1 MAIENIGLVA
11 VTENAAKKV
20 AVKVG
25 GKIKAQAGTKYLLQV
40 EHSDVAPE
48 NVTVKRVGKDL
59 VVSFEGSEKPD
70 LTIEDFFADGMDG
83 QLYGVA
89 EDGQLYAYVRTDGE
103 GFGGPLL
110 MADGESA
117 PIALGG
123 DSLGDGAPYLAS
135 TFDDAAGFVLWPWLL
150 GLAGIG
156 AAAAAVIHHNQD
168 SGKHHHTATSPAPSN
183 LKAVDDVGPIQGQ
196 LHDGD
201 VTDDAHPAI
210 SGNGVPGAIIHVFD
224 NGQEIGSTTVN
235 PDGTWSFTP
244 ELADGAHDID
254 VTQQVPGEK
263 PSAPIKVVDIVV
275 DTTPPAEPTAQ
286 VDGAKTDGDHTYS
299 NDDTP
304 TMSGT
309 GEPGD
314 KIIIVYPTG
323 EVVTTTVDDTGHW
336 VAPEPTL
343 PLPEGEND
351 IKVIDQDPAGNQTEI
366 TVPVIIDTT
375 APTAPEA
382 HLDPASDTGVKGDDI
397 TSDKTP
403 TIDGKSE
410 PGADIS
416 VTFPT
421 GEVVTTTADA
431 NGDWSVTPT
440 QPLPEGNNDIT
451 VIATDPAGNASEPTV
466 IAVVIDTTAPTA
478 PEAHL
483 DPASDTGIKG
493 DGITND
499 TTPTIDGKTE
509 PGADI
514 SVTFPTGE
522 VVTTTADANGDWS
535 VTPTQ
540 PLPEGNNDITV
551 IATDPAGNQSEPTVI
566 PVVIDTSAPTAPE
579 AHLDPAS
586 DTGIKGDGITN
597 DTTPTI
603 DGKTEPGADIS
614 VTFPTGEVVT
624 TTADANGDWSV
635 TPTQPLPEGD
645 NDITVIATDP
655 AGNPSEPTI
664 VPVVIDTQAPS
675 APEAHLDPA
684 SDSGTKGDGITN
696 DTTPTIDGKTEPGA
710 DISVTFPTG
719 EVVTTTADANGDWS
733 VTPTQPLPEGKN
745 DITVIAIDPAGNPS
759 EPTIVPVVID
769 TQAPTAPD
777 AWLDPASDS
786 GIKGDDI
793 TNDATPT
800 IDGKAEPGADIAV
813 TFPTGEV
820 VTTTAD
826 ANGDWSVTPTQPLPE
841 GNNDITVIA
850 TDPAGNP
857 SEPTV
862 IDVVIDTTPPDASK
876 LAITGVLDE
885 VGSITGNVEN
895 GGKTDD
901 SHPIISGTGTAGDT
915 IVVFTQ
921 DATGSNH
928 AIGSATVDADGKW
941 SFKPELPLVSGLN
954 ELTAVESDAAGNH
967 TTSKPYDITLDMG
980 APAAPVIVSV
990 VDDVG
995 PYTGFLQKNDVTDD
1009 NQPTFNGNAQPG
1021 STVKLYDD
1029 GKLIGSG
1036 TTDANGNWSITTD
1049 KLADGPHDVT
1059 ATATNAIGVV
1069 SEPTGVWPF
1078 TVDTTAPA
1086 NVSNL
1091 VITDDVGAVTGP
1103 LHDGDTTDD
1112 NQPTFSGNAEPNGTV
1127 VIFDNGTPI
1136 GSTTVD
1142 PEGDWSFTPTKPLP
1156 DGDHDF
1162 TTEVVDPAGN
1172 NSGQNDPVHVIID
1185 TSGVVVSITKLV
1197 DDVGSVTGDIAK
1209 GGVTDDQRPEIN
1221 GTGKAGSTVVVFE
1234 GQTQLGSTT
1243 VKADGTWSLTPSKD
1257 LSEGNHVITAVATDK
1272 AGASATSSPFDFTI
1286 DITAPSKPTIDSVT
1300 DDVGAIQGPIVNGG
1314 VTDDPTPTLAGKA
1327 EAGSTVVI
1335 YDNGQKAGSTTA
1347 DKDGNWTYTP
1357 TSPINE
1363 GPHEFEVTATDKA
1376 GNTSAK
1382 SDPFDIT
1389 TDYTAPTAPAITGV
1403 DDHVGTITGPIANG
1417 GMTDDQRP
1425 EIHGTGTAGDVI
1437 TVYTKDSSGAN
1448 HAIGSTTVGDNGTWT
1463 LQPSQAL
1470 ASGVN
1475 DLTAVE
1481 SDPAGNKSVPSASY
1495 SIDVEPGA
1503 PAAPVIVSVFDD
1515 VGPYT
1520 GYLQKNAVTD
1530 DNQPTFNGT
1539 AQPGSTVKLYDGDKL
1554 IGSTTTDGNG
1564 NWSITTDKL
1573 ADGPHD
1579 VTATATN
1586 AIGVVSEPTGVWP
1599 FTVDTTAPANVSN
1612 LVITDDVGAVT
1623 GPLHDGDT
1631 TDDNQPTF
1639 SGNAEPNGTVIIF
1652 DNGTPIGSTTV
1663 DPNGDWSFTPTKP
1676 LPNGDHDFTTE
1687 VVDPAG
1693 NNSGQNA
1700 PVHVI
1705 IDTSGVVVS
1714 ITKLVDDVG
1723 SVTGDVAK
1731 GGITDDQRPEIHGT
1745 GKPGSTVVV
1754 SEGQTSLG
1762 TATVKADGT
1771 WSLTPSKDLS
1781 EGNHVIT
1788 AVATDKAGVSA
1799 TSSPFDFI
1807 IDITAPSKPTIDSAT
1822 DDVGAIQGPIVNGGM
1837 TDDPTPTLAGK
1848 AEAGST
1854 VVIYDNGQ
1862 KMGST
1867 TADKNG
1873 GWTYTPSTPISEGEH
1888 DFTVDATDKAGNTSA
1903 KSDPFVITT
1912 DYTAP
1917 AAPVISN
1924 VVDDFGPITGN
1935 IANGGATDDKRP
1947 EIQGTA
1953 EAKAKVTVYDGA
1965 TVLGTTT
1972 ADATGKWSFTPSS
1985 DLSEGKHDFKAIAT
1999 DAAGNTGPQSNLY
2012 SITTDY
2018 TPPVATL
2025 TIGTVTPDDIVNAAE
2040 ATGTV
2045 NISGTSTG
2053 AQAGDVVTLTINGKA
2068 YSAAVDATGKWTV
2081 NGVAGSDLVAD
2092 SDHKI
2097 DGKLHAT
2104 DAVGNFTDA
2113 TATHS
2118 YTVDTVAPSKP
2129 VISNVVD
2136 DFGLITGNIAN
2147 GGATDDKRPEI
2158 QGTTEAGAKVTVY
2171 DGSTVL
2177 GTTTADA
2184 TGKWSFTPTS
2194 DLPEG
2199 KHDFKADATDAAG
2212 NTSVPSD
2219 PYSITT
2225 DYTPPVATLSIGN
2238 VTSDNVLNAAEAAGT
2253 VSLSGTST
2261 GARAGDVVTLTING
2275 KAYSAAVDAS
2285 GNWTVTG
2292 VAGSD
2297 LVADSDHQIDGKLHA
2312 TDAVGNYSDV
2322 TASRTYTVD
2331 TVAPNKPV
2339 ITTVVD
2345 DFGPVTGNIAN
2356 GGVTDDKRPE
2366 VQGTAEANAKVTV
2379 YDGSTVLGTTT
2390 ADATGKWSFTPSSD
2404 LAAGQHDFKADA
2416 TDAAGNTS
2424 VKSDPYSIIGVYT
2437 GPSATLAIDT
2447 VTSDNV
2453 LNAAE
2458 AAGTV
2463 NLSGTSTGARAGDV
2477 VTLTI
2482 NGKAYSTTVDS
2493 AGKWTVTVAG
2503 SDLAADSDHQ
2513 IDGKLHA
2520 TDLAGNFSDVTAT
2533 RSYNV
2538 DTVAPS
2544 KPVIS
2549 NVVDDFGPIT
2559 GNIANGGATDDKRPE
2574 IQGTTEAGAKVTVY
2588 DGSTVL
2594 GTTTADAAGK
2604 WSFTPTS
2611 DLPEGKHDF
2620 KADATDAAG
2629 NTSVPS
2635 DPYSITTDYTPP
2647 VATLSIGNVTSDN
2660 VLNAAEAAGTVN
2672 LSGTSTGARAG
2683 DVVTLTINGK
2693 AYSAA
2698 VDASGNWT
2706 VTGVAGSD
2714 LVADS
2719 DHQIDGKLHATDA
2732 VGNYS
2737 DVTASRTYT
2746 VDTVAPNK
2754 PVITTVVDD
2763 FGPVTGNIANGG
2775 VTDDKRPEVQG
2786 TAEANAKVTVYDGST
2801 VLGTTTADATGK
2813 WSFTPSS
2820 DLAAG
2825 QHDFKADATDAAG
2838 NTSVK
2843 SDPYS
2848 IIGVYSGP
2856 SATLAIDTV
2865 TSDNVINATEA
2876 AGTVNIT
2883 GTSTGARAGDVVTL
2897 TINGKAY
2904 STTVDSAGKWT
2915 VTGVAGSDLVADSDH
2930 QIDGKLHATDV
2941 AGNFSDVTAS
2951 RTYTV
2956 DTVAPN
2962 KPVISNV
2969 VDDFGPITGN
2979 IANGG
2984 ATDDKR
2990 PEIQG
2995 TAEANAKVTVYDG
3008 STVLGTTTA
3017 DGTGKWSFTPT
3028 SDLSEG
3034 LHDFK
3039 ADATDAAGNTGAKS
3053 DPYSIT
3059 TDYTPPVATL
3069 SIGSVTADNV
3079 INAAEAAGTV
3089 NLSGT
3094 STGARAGDV
3103 VTLTING
3110 KAYSTSVDS
3119 AGNWTVTGVAGSDLV
3134 ADSDHKIDGKL
3145 HATDAVGNYSDV
3157 TASQSYGVDTIA
3169 PAAPVITTVVD
3180 DFGPVTGNIDNGG
3193 VTDDKR
3199 PQIQGTT
3206 EANAKVTVYDGST
3219 VLGTTTADATGKWSF
3234 TPSSDLTEGRH
3245 DFQAAATDAAGNTGA
3260 QSNVYVINTDYT
3272 GPTSATTQ
3280 LTVDPVAGDDIVD
3293 STEASGTQTISG
3305 KVTGEFMPGDKVS
3318 FTLDGTQYTA
3328 TVAANGTW
3336 SVDVPGS
3343 KLVSDAAHEID
3354 ATLVAHD
3361 AAGNV
3366 GSITTSHP
3374 YSVQVN
3380 SVSITGMSKDTA
3392 IDLAHSTDFITADG
3406 SAGRG
3411 VYGTLTQA
3419 LTGNQTVQVSFDGGS
3434 TWANAVTNGTNWAI
3448 TDGTVHSSNWAIEAR
3463 VMDGSQV
3470 QTPVAIQNVTYLG
3483 TQGSAPTITGIPDIV
3498 GGYTAAKA
3506 ADGSDV
3512 NVSLSGTLAKAGD
3525 TVHIIWGNTTYDQVL
3540 TAADIT
3546 AGTVTA
3552 KVPAQQTTTQ
3562 GASYNFSVSAQI
3574 ITQEGQISPPS
3585 TVVQAVGQ
3593 GTTTYNSDSLLGTP
3607 SGNMYYGNGFTVSS
3621 NTTLSHGNSDGQY
3634 TLSGLMIANP
3644 TGSISTSR
3652 YMEFDFSQPI
3662 SSFAVTISG
3671 LQNNVGGSQIVIYD
3685 TSGRLVSQQYATADG
3700 SGGYASSKYFSY
3712 SAPAGTEIGK
3722 VMIYADGVDV
3732 AGTAGGGINVSSLSY
3747 YQISHSSGT
3756 VNGQTLIDHNWE
3768 TYFDD
3773 NGNTS
3778 HTVSMSVDPVAY
3790 FAQSTAHVHGGA
3802 AMDTLKL
3809 TGANQVLD
3817 LRSLTGDNDMAK
3829 ISSIEK
3835 FDITGTG
3842 NNTLK
3847 ISLNDVLNLGTTDL
3861 FQKDGK
3867 VQVMVDGNAGDK
3879 VELYSL
3885 HDHGSTAATWQNA
3898 GTTTVSGATY
3908 TVYSSTQ
3915 LDAEVL
3921 IKQAV
3926 TATIV

>member
-135 TFDDAAGFVLWPWLL
+135 TFDDAAGFALWPWLL

-336 VAPEPTL
+336 VAPEPTQ

-451 VIATDPAGNASEPTV
+451 VIATDPAGNASEPTI

-551 IATDPAGNQSEPTVI
+551 IATDPAGNQSQPTVI

-624 TTADANGDWSV
+624 TTADAYGDWSV
-635 TPTQPLPEGD
+635 TPTQPLPEGN

-733 VTPTQPLPEGKN
+733 VTPTQPLPEGNN
-745 DITVIAIDPAGNPS
+745 DITVIATDPAGNPS

-885 VGSITGNVEN
+885 VGSVTGNVEN

-1036 TTDANGNWSITTD
+1036 TTDASGNWSITTD

-1069 SEPTGVWPF
+1069 SEPTGIWPF

-1112 NQPTFSGNAEPNGTV
+1112 NQPTFNGNAEPNGTV

-1162 TTEVVDPAGN
+1162 TTEVIDPAGN

-1185 TSGVVVSITKLV
+1185 TRDVVVSITKLV

-1347 DKDGNWTYTP
+1347 DKGGNWTYTP

-1539 AQPGSTVKLYDGDKL
+1539 AQPNSTVKLYDGDKL

-1676 LPNGDHDFTTE
+1676 LRDGDHDFTTE

-1822 DDVGAIQGPIVNGGM
+1822 DDVGAIQGPIVNGGV

-1854 VVIYDNGQ
+1854 VIIYDNGQ
-1862 KMGST
+1862 KMGTT

-1873 GWTYTPSTPISEGEH
+1873 GWTYTPSTPISEGKH

-1953 EAKAKVTVYDGA
+1953 EAKAKVTVYDGV

-2118 YTVDTVAPSKP
+2118 YGVDTVAPSKP

-2136 DFGLITGNIAN
+2136 DFGPITGNIAN

-2184 TGKWSFTPTS
+2184 AGKWSFTPTS
-2194 DLPEG
+2194 DLSEG

-2225 DYTPPVATLSIGN
+2225 DYTPPVATLTIGN
-2238 VTSDNVLNAAEAAGT
+2238 VTTDNVLNAAEAAGT

-2493 AGKWTVTVAG
+2493 AGKWTVT
-2503 SDLAADSDHQ
+2503 
-2513 IDGKLHA
+2513 
-2520 TDLAGNFSDVTAT
+2520 
-2533 RSYNV
+2533 
-2538 DTVAPS
+2538 
-2544 KPVIS
+2544 
-2549 NVVDDFGPIT
+2549 
-2559 GNIANGGATDDKRPE
+2559 
-2574 IQGTTEAGAKVTVY
+2574 
-2588 DGSTVL
+2588 
-2594 GTTTADAAGK
+2594 
-2604 WSFTPTS
+2604 
-2611 DLPEGKHDF
+2611 
-2620 KADATDAAG
+2620 
-2629 NTSVPS
+2629 
-2635 DPYSITTDYTPP
+2635 
-2647 VATLSIGNVTSDN
+2647 
-2660 VLNAAEAAGTVN
+2660 
-2672 LSGTSTGARAG
+2672 
-2683 DVVTLTINGK
+2683 
-2693 AYSAA
+2693 
-2698 VDASGNWT
+2698 
-2706 VTGVAGSD
+2706 
-2714 LVADS
+2714 
-2719 DHQIDGKLHATDA
+2719 
-2732 VGNYS
+2732 
-2737 DVTASRTYT
+2737 
-2746 VDTVAPNK
+2746 
-2754 PVITTVVDD
+2754 
-2763 FGPVTGNIANGG
+2763 
-2775 VTDDKRPEVQG
+2775 
-2786 TAEANAKVTVYDGST
+2786 
-2801 VLGTTTADATGK
+2801 
-2813 WSFTPSS
+2813 
-2820 DLAAG
+2820 
-2825 QHDFKADATDAAG
+2825 
-2838 NTSVK
+2838 
-2843 SDPYS
+2843 
-2848 IIGVYSGP
+2848 
-2856 SATLAIDTV
+2856 
-2865 TSDNVINATEA
+2865 
-2876 AGTVNIT
+2876 
-2883 GTSTGARAGDVVTL
+2883 
-2897 TINGKAY
+2897 
-2904 STTVDSAGKWT
+2904 
-2915 VTGVAGSDLVADSDH
+2915 GVAGSDLVADSDH

-3008 STVLGTTTA
+3008 STVLGNTTA
-3017 DGTGKWSFTPT
+3017 DGTGKWSFTPS

-3110 KAYSTSVDS
+3110 KAYSTTVDS

-3157 TASQSYGVDTIA
+3157 TASQSYGVDTTA

-3180 DFGPVTGNIDNGG
+3180 DFGPVTGNIANGG

-3219 VLGTTTADATGKWSF
+3219 VLGNTTADATGKWSF

-3245 DFQAAATDAAGNTGA
+3245 DFKAAATDAAGNTGA

-3280 LTVDPVAGDDIVD
+3280 LTVNPVAGDDIVD

-3328 TVAANGTW
+3328 SVAANGTW

-3343 KLVSDAAHEID
+3343 KLVNDAAHEID

-3366 GSITTSHP
+3366 GNITTSHP
-3374 YSVQVN
+3374 YSVQLN

-3434 TWANAVTNGTNWAI
+3434 TWANAVTNGTDWAI

-3483 TQGSAPTITGIPDIV
+3483 TQGNAPTITGIPDIV

-3525 TVHIIWGNTTYDQVL
+3525 IVHIVWGNTTYDQVL

-3562 GASYNFSVSAQI
+3562 GTTYNFSVSAQI

-3593 GTTTYNSDSLLGTP
+3593 GTASYVSDSLSGTP

-3621 NTTLSHGNSDGQY
+3621 NTSLVHYTDDGSVAL
-3634 TLSGLMIANP
+3634 TGLAINNP
-3644 TGSISTSR
+3644 TSYISTSN
-3652 YMEFDFSQPI
+3652 YMQFDFSQPI

-3671 LQNNVGGSQIVIYD
+3671 LENTVGGSQVLIYD

-3700 SGGYASSKYFSY
+3700 SGGYPESKYFSFT
-3712 SAPAGTEIGK
+3712 APAGTEIGK
-3722 VMIYADGVDV
+3722 VVFYGDGVST
-3732 AGTAGGGINVSSLSY
+3732 AGTAGGNITLSYLSY

>member
-336 VAPEPTL
+336 VAPEPTQ

-745 DITVIAIDPAGNPS
+745 DITVIATDPAGNPS

-769 TQAPTAPD
+769 TQAPSAPD

-885 VGSITGNVEN
+885 VGSVTGNVEN

-990 VDDVG
+990 VDD
-995 PYTGFLQKNDVTDD
+995 TGFLQKNDVTDD

-1036 TTDANGNWSITTD
+1036 TTDASGNWSITTD

-1069 SEPTGVWPF
+1069 SEPTGIWPF

-1112 NQPTFSGNAEPNGTV
+1112 NQPTFNGNAEPNGTV

-1162 TTEVVDPAGN
+1162 TTEVIDPAGN

-1185 TSGVVVSITKLV
+1185 TRGVVVSITKLV

-1586 AIGVVSEPTGVWP
+1586 AIGVVSEPTGIWP

-1612 LVITDDVGAVT
+1612 LVITDDEAPVIGE
-1623 GPLHDGDT
+1623 LHDGDT
-1631 TDDNQPTF
+1631 TNDNQPTF

-1676 LPNGDHDFTTE
+1676 LRDGDHDFTTE

-1745 GKPGSTVVV
+1745 GKAGSTVVV

-1822 DDVGAIQGPIVNGGM
+1822 DDVGAIQGPIVNGGV

-1854 VVIYDNGQ
+1854 VIIYDNGQ
-1862 KMGST
+1862 KMGTT

-1873 GWTYTPSTPISEGEH
+1873 GWTYTPSTPISEGKH

-1953 EAKAKVTVYDGA
+1953 EAKAKVTVYDGV

-2136 DFGLITGNIAN
+2136 DFG
-2147 GGATDDKRPEI
+2147 
-2158 QGTTEAGAKVTVY
+2158 
-2171 DGSTVL
+2171 
-2177 GTTTADA
+2177 
-2184 TGKWSFTPTS
+2184 
-2194 DLPEG
+2194 
-2199 KHDFKADATDAAG
+2199 
-2212 NTSVPSD
+2212 
-2219 PYSITT
+2219 
-2225 DYTPPVATLSIGN
+2225 
-2238 VTSDNVLNAAEAAGT
+2238 
-2253 VSLSGTST
+2253 
-2261 GARAGDVVTLTING
+2261 
-2275 KAYSAAVDAS
+2275 
-2285 GNWTVTG
+2285 
-2292 VAGSD
+2292 
-2297 LVADSDHQIDGKLHA
+2297 
-2312 TDAVGNYSDV
+2312 
-2322 TASRTYTVD
+2322 
-2331 TVAPNKPV
+2331 
-2339 ITTVVD
+2339 
-2345 DFGPVTGNIAN
+2345 
-2356 GGVTDDKRPE
+2356 
-2366 VQGTAEANAKVTV
+2366 
-2379 YDGSTVLGTTT
+2379 
-2390 ADATGKWSFTPSSD
+2390 
-2404 LAAGQHDFKADA
+2404 
-2416 TDAAGNTS
+2416 
-2424 VKSDPYSIIGVYT
+2424 
-2437 GPSATLAIDT
+2437 
-2447 VTSDNV
+2447 
-2453 LNAAE
+2453 
-2458 AAGTV
+2458 
-2463 NLSGTSTGARAGDV
+2463 
-2477 VTLTI
+2477 
-2482 NGKAYSTTVDS
+2482 
-2493 AGKWTVTVAG
+2493 
-2503 SDLAADSDHQ
+2503 
-2513 IDGKLHA
+2513 
-2520 TDLAGNFSDVTAT
+2520 
-2533 RSYNV
+2533 
-2538 DTVAPS
+2538 
-2544 KPVIS
+2544 
-2549 NVVDDFGPIT
+2549 PIT

-2660 VLNAAEAAGTVN
+2660 VLNAAEAAGTVS
-2672 LSGTSTGARAG
+2672 LSGTSTGARTG

-2719 DHQIDGKLHATDA
+2719 DHKIDGKLHATDA

-2801 VLGTTTADATGK
+2801 VLGTTTADASGK

-2856 SATLAIDTV
+2856 SATLAIDSV
-2865 TSDNVINATEA
+2865 TSDNVINAAEA

-2930 QIDGKLHATDV
+2930 QIDGKLHATDL
-2941 AGNFSDVTAS
+2941 AGNFSDVTATRS
-2951 RTYTV
+2951 YNV
-2956 DTVAPN
+2956 DTVAPS

-3017 DGTGKWSFTPT
+3017 DGTGKWSFTPS

-3110 KAYSTSVDS
+3110 KAYSTTVDS

-3180 DFGPVTGNIDNGG
+3180 DFGPVTGNIANGG

-3219 VLGTTTADATGKWSF
+3219 VLGNTTADATGKWSF

-3245 DFQAAATDAAGNTGA
+3245 DFKAAATDAAGNTGA

-3280 LTVDPVAGDDIVD
+3280 LTVNPVAGDDIVD

-3328 TVAANGTW
+3328 SVAANGTW

-3343 KLVSDAAHEID
+3343 KLVNDAAHEID

-3366 GSITTSHP
+3366 GNITTSHP
-3374 YSVQVN
+3374 YSVQLN

-3483 TQGSAPTITGIPDIV
+3483 TQGNAPTITSIPDAATS
-3498 GGYTAAKA
+3498 YTAAKA
-3506 ADGSDV
+3506 ALGSDV
-3512 NVSLSGTLAKAGD
+3512 NVSLAGTLAKAGD
-3525 TVHIIWGNTTYDQVL
+3525 LVHIVWGNTTYDQVL
-3540 TAADIT
+3540 TAADISS
-3546 AGTVTA
+3546 GTVLA
-3552 KVPAQQTTTQ
+3552 HVPASALTGQSTAYDFT
-3562 GASYNFSVSAQI
+3562 VSAQI
-3574 ITQEGQISPPS
+3574 VTAEGQISPPS
-3585 TVVQAVGQ
+3585 TAYPVKGS
-3593 GTTTYNSDSLLGTP
+3593 GTIYGATDGLQDTP
-3607 SGNMYYGNGFTVSS
+3607 SGNMYYGNGFNITSNGALSHTGPASSSLGGLYIPNPSS
-3621 NTTLSHGNSDGQY
+3621 NYFQINFTTETRGFQVNI
-3634 TLSGLMIANP
+3634 T
-3644 TGSISTSR
+3644 
-3652 YMEFDFSQPI
+3652 
-3662 SSFAVTISG
+3662 G
-3671 LQNNVGGSQIVIYD
+3671 LQNDFLGSLVKIYD
-3685 TSGRLVSQQYATADG
+3685 TGGNVLYSSYVSADG
-3700 SGGYASSKYFSY
+3700 SGGITDSKFFTFN
-3712 SAPAGTEIGK
+3712 APEGVAIGK
-3722 VMIYADGVDV
+3722 AMIYADGVQTGLVLDD
-3732 AGTAGGGINVSSLSY
+3732 IY
-3747 YQISHSSGT
+3747 ISQVRHSSDPSAS
-3756 VNGQTLIDHNWE
+3756 GQTLIDHNWE

>member
-135 TFDDAAGFVLWPWLL
+135 TFDDAAGFALWPWLL

-336 VAPEPTL
+336 VAPEPTQ

-451 VIATDPAGNASEPTV
+451 VIATDPAGNASEPTI

-551 IATDPAGNQSEPTVI
+551 IATDPAGNQSQPTVI

-635 TPTQPLPEGD
+635 TPTQPLPEGN

-733 VTPTQPLPEGKN
+733 VTPTQPLPEGNN
-745 DITVIAIDPAGNPS
+745 DITVIATDPAGNPS

-885 VGSITGNVEN
+885 VGSVTGNVEN

-1036 TTDANGNWSITTD
+1036 TTDASGNWSITTD

-1069 SEPTGVWPF
+1069 SEPTGIWPF

-1112 NQPTFSGNAEPNGTV
+1112 NQPTFNGNAEPNGTV

-1162 TTEVVDPAGN
+1162 TTEVIDPAGN

-1185 TSGVVVSITKLV
+1185 TRDVVVSITKLV

-1272 AGASATSSPFDFTI
+1272 AGVSATSSPFDFII
-1286 DITAPSKPTIDSVT
+1286 DITAPSKPTIDSAT

-1347 DKDGNWTYTP
+1347 DKGGNWTYTP

-1539 AQPGSTVKLYDGDKL
+1539 AQPNSTVKLYDGDKL

-1676 LPNGDHDFTTE
+1676 LRDGDHDFTTE

-1822 DDVGAIQGPIVNGGM
+1822 DDVGAIQGPIVNGGV

-1854 VVIYDNGQ
+1854 VIIYDNGQ
-1862 KMGST
+1862 KMGTT

-1873 GWTYTPSTPISEGEH
+1873 GWTYTPSTPISEGKH

-1953 EAKAKVTVYDGA
+1953 EAKAKVTVYDGV

-2118 YTVDTVAPSKP
+2118 YGVDTVAPSKP

-2136 DFGLITGNIAN
+2136 DFGPITGNIAN

-2184 TGKWSFTPTS
+2184 AGKWSFTPTS
-2194 DLPEG
+2194 DLSEG

-2225 DYTPPVATLSIGN
+2225 DYTPPVATLTIGN
-2238 VTSDNVLNAAEAAGT
+2238 VTTDNVLNAAEAAGT

-2493 AGKWTVTVAG
+2493 AGKWTVT
-2503 SDLAADSDHQ
+2503 
-2513 IDGKLHA
+2513 
-2520 TDLAGNFSDVTAT
+2520 
-2533 RSYNV
+2533 
-2538 DTVAPS
+2538 
-2544 KPVIS
+2544 
-2549 NVVDDFGPIT
+2549 
-2559 GNIANGGATDDKRPE
+2559 
-2574 IQGTTEAGAKVTVY
+2574 
-2588 DGSTVL
+2588 
-2594 GTTTADAAGK
+2594 
-2604 WSFTPTS
+2604 
-2611 DLPEGKHDF
+2611 
-2620 KADATDAAG
+2620 
-2629 NTSVPS
+2629 
-2635 DPYSITTDYTPP
+2635 
-2647 VATLSIGNVTSDN
+2647 
-2660 VLNAAEAAGTVN
+2660 
-2672 LSGTSTGARAG
+2672 
-2683 DVVTLTINGK
+2683 
-2693 AYSAA
+2693 
-2698 VDASGNWT
+2698 
-2706 VTGVAGSD
+2706 
-2714 LVADS
+2714 
-2719 DHQIDGKLHATDA
+2719 
-2732 VGNYS
+2732 
-2737 DVTASRTYT
+2737 
-2746 VDTVAPNK
+2746 
-2754 PVITTVVDD
+2754 
-2763 FGPVTGNIANGG
+2763 
-2775 VTDDKRPEVQG
+2775 
-2786 TAEANAKVTVYDGST
+2786 
-2801 VLGTTTADATGK
+2801 
-2813 WSFTPSS
+2813 
-2820 DLAAG
+2820 
-2825 QHDFKADATDAAG
+2825 
-2838 NTSVK
+2838 
-2843 SDPYS
+2843 
-2848 IIGVYSGP
+2848 
-2856 SATLAIDTV
+2856 
-2865 TSDNVINATEA
+2865 
-2876 AGTVNIT
+2876 
-2883 GTSTGARAGDVVTL
+2883 
-2897 TINGKAY
+2897 
-2904 STTVDSAGKWT
+2904 
-2915 VTGVAGSDLVADSDH
+2915 GVAGSDLVADSDH

-3008 STVLGTTTA
+3008 STVLGNTTA
-3017 DGTGKWSFTPT
+3017 DGTGKWSFTPS

-3110 KAYSTSVDS
+3110 KAYSTTVDS

-3157 TASQSYGVDTIA
+3157 TASQSYGVDTTA

-3180 DFGPVTGNIDNGG
+3180 DFGPVTGNIANGG

-3219 VLGTTTADATGKWSF
+3219 VLGNTTADATGKWSF

-3245 DFQAAATDAAGNTGA
+3245 DFKAAATDAAGNTGA

-3280 LTVDPVAGDDIVD
+3280 LTVNPVAGDDIVD

-3328 TVAANGTW
+3328 SVAANGTW

-3343 KLVSDAAHEID
+3343 KLVNDAAHEID

-3366 GSITTSHP
+3366 GNITTSHP
-3374 YSVQVN
+3374 YSVQLN

-3434 TWANAVTNGTNWAI
+3434 TWANAVTNGTDWAI

-3483 TQGSAPTITGIPDIV
+3483 TQGNAPTITGIPDIV

-3525 TVHIIWGNTTYDQVL
+3525 IVHIVWGNTTYDQVL

-3562 GASYNFSVSAQI
+3562 GTTYNFSVSAQI

-3593 GTTTYNSDSLLGTP
+3593 GTASYVSDSLSGTP

-3621 NTTLSHGNSDGQY
+3621 NTSLVHYTDDGSVAL
-3634 TLSGLMIANP
+3634 TGLAINNP
-3644 TGSISTSR
+3644 TSYISTSN
-3652 YMEFDFSQPI
+3652 YMQFDFSQPI

-3671 LQNNVGGSQIVIYD
+3671 LENTVGGSQVLIYD

-3700 SGGYASSKYFSY
+3700 SGGYPESKYFSFT
-3712 SAPAGTEIGK
+3712 APAGTEIGK
-3722 VMIYADGVDV
+3722 VVFYGDGVST
-3732 AGTAGGGINVSSLSY
+3732 AGTAGGNITLSYLSY